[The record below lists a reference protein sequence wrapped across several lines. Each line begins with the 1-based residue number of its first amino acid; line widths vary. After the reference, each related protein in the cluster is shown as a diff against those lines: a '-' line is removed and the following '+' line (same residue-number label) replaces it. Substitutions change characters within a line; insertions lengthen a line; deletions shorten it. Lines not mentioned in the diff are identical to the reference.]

1 LPCRLS
7 PLAADEYEIGHK
19 VLKCQKIVS
28 GSVCGEHFVV
38 YSVVKCVIIIP
49 IQVFL
54 AMHHSWLVSKLFPT
68 SFTLAVQRWTAP
80 AQPFAEAYAVRHHR
94 SVCDEHHHFPQTI
107 FLSFFSTLWLSGF
120 FSTLICFALAVW
132 MWTMPAQSWPTFVLP
147 KKKNQALHN
156 VASIIVIQTSN
167 HTMHTLTDTNSTASP
182 RAHFRQHCCAG
193 DKERRHKP
201 QNIGQSTIKL
211 IGKRKTN
218 RATATIREQAKKA
231 DVDASA
237 ATANAG

>member
-1 LPCRLS
+1 
-7 PLAADEYEIGHK
+7 
-19 VLKCQKIVS
+19 
-28 GSVCGEHFVV
+28 
-38 YSVVKCVIIIP
+38 
-49 IQVFL
+49 
-54 AMHHSWLVSKLFPT
+54 
-68 SFTLAVQRWTAP
+68 
-80 AQPFAEAYAVRHHR
+80 
-94 SVCDEHHHFPQTI
+94 
-107 FLSFFSTLWLSGF
+107 
-120 FSTLICFALAVW
+120 
-132 MWTMPAQSWPTFVLP
+132 MPAQSWPTFVLP

-193 DKERRHKP
+193 DKKRRHKP

-237 ATANAG
+237 ATANAGGAAESSKSTEKKDKVQINHLLLVCIFQSLFFLFIGHDHFPVPKC